1 LRRIPLLPD
10 MTPQRRS
17 GHHNCAS
24 ASVAAYGG
32 PGAGRAGH
40 KVLAVA
46 VTTAAPAGAIADG
59 AALATTP
66 APTVDVAGIGNG
78 ISASPGP
85 STRPFAA

>member
-1 LRRIPLLPD
+1 

-40 KVLAVA
+40 GVLAVV
-46 VTTAAPAGAIADG
+46 VTSAAPAGAIAADG

-66 APTVDVAGIGNG
+66 AP
-78 ISASPGP
+78 IS
-85 STRPFAA
+85 